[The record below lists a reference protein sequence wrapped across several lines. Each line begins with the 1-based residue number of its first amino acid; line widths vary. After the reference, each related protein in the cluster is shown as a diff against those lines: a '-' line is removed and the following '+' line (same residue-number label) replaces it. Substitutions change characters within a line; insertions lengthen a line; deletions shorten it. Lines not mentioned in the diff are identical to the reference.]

1 MSPRITHANPEGLEL
16 GTSEQQIVLAEDGFG
31 AKKPT
36 DLRPVV
42 STSSIKVSS
51 SAPLLLLL
59 LPGAGVCISRHFLLE
74 QGEDT
79 GMGWEQSVAYSC
91 SLACPSP
98 RPASSNTHLL
108 CA

>member
-42 STSSIKVSS
+42 STSSIKVK
-51 SAPLLLLL
+51 LL
-59 LPGAGVCISRHFLLE
+59 
-74 QGEDT
+74 
-79 GMGWEQSVAYSC
+79 C
-91 SLACPSP
+91 SLTA
-98 RPASSNTHLL
+98 PAFARCWSLHLEAL
-108 CA
+108 SA